1 MPSVAFRETVRAWER
16 AAIGRYGCMPDPTA
30 AFVFLLGLL
39 AAASAALSPAPPAA
53 VRTASLRAGR
63 R

>member
-39 AAASAALSPAPPAA
+39 AAASAALSPAA